1 MSEGNQIYLPES
13 FTALYVPPGK
23 IKPSIGQREMAERLD
38 RERQQ
43 QEMLATQ
50 PYMVWFKDPEGHLI
64 SANANL
70 IDKGH
75 QLAQAGWLEKVDV
88 QSMPWNFFDRS
99 SQQSSRPE
107 L

>member
-1 MSEGNQIYLPES
+1 MTPE
-13 FTALYVPPGK
+13 K
-23 IKPSIGQREMAERLD
+23 REAAQTLE
-38 RERQQ
+38 RERAQ
-43 QEMLATQ
+43 QEMLIRQ

-70 IDKGH
+70 IDNWH
-75 QLAQAGWLEKVDV
+75 QLAQPGRLEKVDV